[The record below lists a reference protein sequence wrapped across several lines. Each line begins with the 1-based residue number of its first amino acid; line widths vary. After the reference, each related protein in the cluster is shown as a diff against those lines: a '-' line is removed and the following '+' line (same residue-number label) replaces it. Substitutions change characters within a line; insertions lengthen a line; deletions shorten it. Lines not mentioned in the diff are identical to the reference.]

1 MAQRPRY
8 GSSRRHGSYPV
19 SEVCYGGIDFS
30 GAREPLAN
38 LWTAVGR
45 DGDGRLEV
53 TSLRPHA
60 FRADLVGF
68 VGDGWRRAVDAG
80 DECSALWGVNFAC
93 GLPSAV
99 VRHLV
104 GADGGWDDLLAWVAD
119 RPADEV
125 RDSVPAELRTP
136 RQTDM
141 GGPTAPF
148 DTRNYRQTA
157 EGLRWLHTLR
167 EEHDAC
173 VAPRTADEGACCL
186 VEVSPQATTIDLG
199 LPRRRA
205 PSRPGEI
212 RARAAALRTFVTFRT
227 AETEAL
233 AVTLEDA
240 WDAVLC
246 ALTAWLVRDDLEQ
259 PFRTGSR
266 DRETLDLE
274 GWIYRPPAALG

>member
-1 MAQRPRY
+1 MAASRSSTPTAT
-8 GSSRRHGSYPV
+8 GSASVRRCPDRRCSVSWPV
-19 SEVCYGGIDFS
+19 EP
-30 GAREPLAN
+30 ARE
-38 LWTAVGR
+38 
-45 DGDGRLEV
+45 DGDGVVGVAQPLVELVRALAAAV
-53 TSLRPHA
+53 AGQLDQPATGLARP
-60 FRADLVGF
+60 RQ
-68 VGDGWRRAVDAG
+68 
-80 DECSALWGVNFAC
+80 
-93 GLPSAV
+93 GLMHQPF
-99 VRHLV
+99 
-104 GADGGWDDLLAWVAD
+104 AD

-266 DRETLDLE
+266 DRETLELE